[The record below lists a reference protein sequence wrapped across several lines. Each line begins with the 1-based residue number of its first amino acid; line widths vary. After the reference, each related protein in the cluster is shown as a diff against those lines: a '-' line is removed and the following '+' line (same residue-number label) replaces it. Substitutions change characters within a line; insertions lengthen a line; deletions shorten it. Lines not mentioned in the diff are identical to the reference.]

1 MINVPFF
8 SWFLNAILIG
18 GDWRFFWPENF
29 KEILGYSY
37 AWDSSLNTGLGHS
50 NLTLLW
56 LNTYLAFTV
65 HLVAQIL
72 HIPWGI
78 GEKIVFFWPIF
89 FFSFFSSF
97 FLSKKFIKSKLLQ
110 VLSGIIYVS
119 NTYALMVFS
128 GGQVGIALAYSIAPF
143 VFMQFISLIDSCADK
158 NIWRLINRSIF
169 VGLAFSLQM
178 LFDPRIFYVTF
189 FIIVLYLIYN
199 SAQFFQEFSLLKI
212 NTLFSYCKRIMLFFV
227 LTFFI
232 VFCLHSFWILPVF
245 VYRYNPATDLGQIYT
260 SFDAIKFFSFATFSQ
275 TISLLHPNW
284 PENIF
289 GKVYF
294 MRPEFLFI
302 PLFALS
308 YPFFLK
314 DKETRKKITFFV
326 LLILLS
332 SFLAKG
338 AREPFG
344 GIYLF
349 LFQYL
354 PGMQAFRDATKWYIP
369 IALSYA
375 VLIPFFIEHIT
386 KQKWIKNILLA
397 TVYAYWLFLLF
408 PVFTGQVKGTF
419 VQKEIPKDY
428 IALHDFLVKE
438 KGFYRT
444 LWVPSLQRFGY
455 FTNDAPALHGKELLG
470 EGYERN
476 ITKKFDTKETLQ
488 LLQLVGIKYVIV
500 PYDSEGEIFLFD
512 RKYDDRKY
520 VKTKM
525 DLTKVS
531 WLVRKKT
538 FGKITVFEVPAP
550 NDRFF
555 AVGKDLTLTWE
566 RINPTYYKIR
576 SELPFNGTLVF
587 SEKFNENWKLF
598 EGTVGIA
605 SQKYFLLNSFNVKNM
620 NEAEI
625 HFLPQQYVRLGHW
638 INVSSLL
645 AIALYLVYYSVKR
658 NKQ

>member
-1 MINVPFF
+1 MINIPFF
-8 SWFLNAILIG
+8 SWFSNTILIG
-18 GDWRFFWPENF
+18 GDWRFFWPENL
-29 KEILGYSY
+29 KEIIGYSY
-37 AWDSSLNTGLGHS
+37 AWDSSLNTGLG
-50 NLTLLW
+50 NINFTLLW

-65 HLVAQIL
+65 HLVTQIL

-89 FFSFFSSF
+89 LFSFFSSF
-97 FLSKKFIKSKLLQ
+97 FLSKRFIKSKLLQ
-110 VLSGIIYVS
+110 VLSGIIYLS

-143 VFMQFISLIDSCADK
+143 VFMQFIFLIDSYPNK
-158 NIWRLINRSIF
+158 NIWHLVNKSIF
-169 VGLAFSLQM
+169 VGLAFSLQI
-178 LFDPRIFYVTF
+178 LFEPRIFYVTF
-189 FIIVLYLIYN
+189 FIVVLYFIYN
-199 SAQFFQEFSLLKI
+199 SAQSFQGFNPLKI
-212 NTLFSYCKRIMLFFV
+212 DTLFSYGKRIMLFFV
-227 LTFFI
+227 LPFII
-232 VFCLHSFWILPVF
+232 VFCLHSFWILPLL
-245 VYRYNPATDLGQIYT
+245 VYRYNPAADLGLIHT
-260 SFDAIKFFSFATFSQ
+260 SLDAVKFFSFATFSQ

-284 PENIF
+284 PENVF

-308 YPFFLK
+308 YPFFVK

-326 LLILLS
+326 LLTLVS

-338 AREPFG
+338 SREPFG

-375 VLIPFFIEHIT
+375 VLIPFFIENVT
-386 KQKWIKNILLA
+386 KQKWTKNILL
-397 TVYAYWLFLLF
+397 TIVFVYWLFLLI
-408 PVFTGQVKGTF
+408 PVFMGQVKGTF
-419 VQKEIPKDY
+419 VSQEVPKEY
-428 IALHDFLVKE
+428 IALHNFLVKE
-438 KGFYRT
+438 RGFYRT

-470 EGYERN
+470 EGYEKN
-476 ITKKFDTKETLQ
+476 ITKKFDTKEILQ

-500 PYDSEGEIFLFD
+500 PYDSEGEIFLSD

-520 VKTKM
+520 IKIKM

-531 WLVRKKT
+531 WLTQKKT
-538 FGKITVFEVPAP
+538 FGTIIVFEVPSP
-550 NDRFF
+550 NDRLF
-555 AVGKDLTLTWE
+555 AVGKDTVFTWE

-576 SELPFNGTLVF
+576 TKASFSGTLVF
-587 SEKFNENWKLF
+587 SEKFNENWELF
-598 EGTVGIA
+598 EGTENIA
-605 SQKYFLLNSFNVKNM
+605 SQKYSLLNSFNVKNM
-620 NEAEI
+620 HEAEL
-625 HFLPQQYVRLGHW
+625 HFLPQQYVRLGQW
-638 INVSSLL
+638 ISISSLL
-645 AIALYLVYYSVKR
+645 AIVAYFVYYSVKR
-658 NKQ
+658 K